1 MNRRTIVTGV
11 VFTAILLVVAG
22 CGRRG
27 ALEPPPGAQ
36 VAPPTHVQK
45 SAITVP
51 TPTISTNS
59 DAAER
64 SSNDSDAV
72 EAMALGTGPVLDKS
86 APTTG
91 GYVKGWAYQAKP
103 VVTMAPPAPGRTRPM
118 KSSTNSFPLDPLV
131 Q

>member
-27 ALEPPPGAQ
+27 ALEAPPNAQLAPPP
-36 VAPPTHVQK
+36 PVQK
-45 SAITVP
+45 SALTVP

-59 DAAER
+59 DVAER
-64 SSNDSDAV
+64 NNNDSDEV

-86 APTTG
+86 APTSG

-103 VVTMAPPAPGRTRPM
+103 SATMVPPAPGRTRPM
-118 KSSTNSFPLDPLV
+118 KSSNNSFPLDPLV